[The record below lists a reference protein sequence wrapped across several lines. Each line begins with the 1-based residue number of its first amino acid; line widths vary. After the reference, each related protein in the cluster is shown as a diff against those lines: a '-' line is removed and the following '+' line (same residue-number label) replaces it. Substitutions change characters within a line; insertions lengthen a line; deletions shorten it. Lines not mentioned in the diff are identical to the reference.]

1 MISAY
6 EIRRSPIK
14 TRLAFILIP
23 SLLILAFFSSI
34 MPRIVDAYYSNM
46 IAGFTDTIHAAPAQY
61 AGYALIGDL
70 IVLAFCLVFFSVAFG
85 STRIEEC
92 GI

>member
-1 MISAY
+1 MITAHD
-6 EIRRSPIK
+6 IRKSPIK

-23 SLLILAFFSSI
+23 SFLILAFFQSI

-46 IAGFTDTIHAAPAQY
+46 IAGFVDTIHPAPAQY
-61 AGYALIGDL
+61 AGYALIGNA
-70 IVLAFCLVFFSVAFG
+70 IVLIFSLLAFG
-85 STRIEEC
+85 TWLGSEKIEEC